1 MYTSNLV
8 LLSNQLALSRSMD
21 VVANNVA
28 NANTSGFKREGIEF
42 DTLVNRTSPQRT
54 INFVFDRATYRD
66 ASTGPIE
73 ATHNP
78 LDLAIQGSGYFQVQT
93 PDGSTRYTRAGSFT
107 LNSSGELTTQAGYP
121 VLGDGGQPVT
131 IPESASQINV
141 SGDGFITA
149 RVGSEAA
156 LAQLGKIGV
165 VNFANEAGLEAIGNG
180 LYAASEAP
188 QPSASGSIV
197 QGALE
202 QSNVQPVTEITNMIK
217 IMRAYEQSASLIG
230 QSNTLQKEA
239 IARLSKTSLS

>member
-28 NANTSGFKREGIEF
+28 NASTTGFKREGIEF
-42 DTLVNRTSPQRT
+42 DTLVNRTAPNRAIS
-54 INFVFDRATYRD
+54 FVFDRATYRD

-73 ATHNP
+73 TTHNP
-78 LDLAIQGSGYFQVQT
+78 LDLAIQGQGYFQVQA

-107 LNSSGELTTQAGYP
+107 LNSSGQLTTLAGYP

-149 RVGSEAA
+149 RVGAEAA

-165 VNFANEAGLEAIGNG
+165 VTFANEAGLEPVGNS
-180 LYAASEAP
+180 LYAASEVP
-188 QPSASGSIV
+188 QPSTSSTIV
-197 QGALE
+197 QGAVE

-217 IMRAYEQSASLIG
+217 IMRAYEQSANLIS
-230 QSNTLQKEA
+230 QSNTLQNDA
-239 IARLSKTSLS
+239 ITRLSKTTL

>member
-28 NANTSGFKREGIEF
+28 NANTTGFKREGIEF
-42 DTLVNRTSPQRT
+42 DTLVNRTAPQRS
-54 INFVFDRATYRD
+54 ISFVFDRATYRD

-73 ATHNP
+73 TTHNP
-78 LDLAIQGSGYFQVQT
+78 LDLAIQGTGYFQVQT
-93 PDGSTRYTRAGSFT
+93 PDGATRYTRAGSFS
-107 LNSSGELTTQAGYP
+107 LNASGQLTTQTGYP

-131 IPESASQINV
+131 IPESASQINI

-149 RVGSEAA
+149 RVGTEAA

-165 VNFANEAGLEAIGNG
+165 VTFANEAGLEPIGNG
-180 LYAASEAP
+180 LYAATEIP
-188 QPSASGSIV
+188 QPTIGGSIV

-202 QSNVQPVTEITNMIK
+202 QSNVQPVTEITTMIK
-217 IMRAYEQSASLIG
+217 IMRAYEQAANLIS
-230 QSNTLQKEA
+230 QSNNLQNEA
-239 IARLSKTSLS
+239 INRLSRTTL